1 MKIGLG
7 IDTHQLIP
15 GNSIRLGGIDIPS
28 NVSIKAHSDGD
39 IIYHAI
45 ADSILGAIGAG
56 DIGDHFPD
64 TDPKNKNLDSR
75 AIVMHAIK
83 LAIEKKLILN
93 NLDIT
98 LLLESPKIS
107 DEQYKSEMKLNIC
120 EIFLE
125 AFHICCP
132 DIRSKTEPLNLFTE
146 DMINIKASTSESLGF
161 IGKGQGVTCYC
172 IVSLKNLN
180 ADVLKEALHRFVGKD
195 YQV

>member
-1 MKIGLG
+1 MRIGLG

-15 GNSIRLGGIDIPS
+15 GKSMRLGGVDIPS

-39 IIYHAI
+39 IIYHSI

-64 TDPKNKNLDSR
+64 TDPKNKGLDSR
-75 AIVMHAIK
+75 VIVMLAIK
-83 LAIEKKLILN
+83 KALSMKLILN

-107 DEQYKSEMKLNIC
+107 DYKN
-120 EIFLE
+120 EIKENLIKIFME
-125 AFHICCP
+125 ATKDHYTDNMF
-132 DIRSKTEPLNLFTE
+132 
-146 DMINIKASTSESLGF
+146 NIKASTSESLGF

-172 IVSLKNLN
+172 IASLKNL
-180 ADVLKEALHRFVGKD
+180 
-195 YQV
+195 

>member
-1 MKIGLG
+1 MRIGLG

-15 GNSIRLGGIDIPS
+15 GKSIRLGGVDIPS

-64 TDPKNKNLDSR
+64 TDPKNKDLDSR
-75 AIVMHAIK
+75 VIVMLAIK

-107 DEQYKSEMKLNIC
+107 DNQYKYAMKNNILEM
-120 EIFLE
+120 FLE
-125 AFHICCP
+125 AFHVCCP
-132 DIRSKTEPLNLFTE
+132 DMLSKTDPGVLFME
-146 DMINIKASTSESLGF
+146 NMINIKASTSESLGF

-172 IVSLKNLN
+172 MVSLKDLN
-180 ADVLKEALHRFVGKD
+180 AESLKEALYRFVDKK